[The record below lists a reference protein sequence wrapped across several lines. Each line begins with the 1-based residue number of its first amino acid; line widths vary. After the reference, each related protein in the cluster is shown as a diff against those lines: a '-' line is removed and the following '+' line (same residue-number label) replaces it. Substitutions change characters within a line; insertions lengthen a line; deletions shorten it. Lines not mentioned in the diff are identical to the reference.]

1 MSLMPI
7 GVRHLIAKAYTSTLW
22 FYVDVLSFIPF
33 DTFVELALGQSQNTA
48 LVQLVKV
55 ARLLRLMKLLR
66 LVRLVRFL
74 NMLEDY
80 TAISPAMFR

>member
-1 MSLMPI
+1 M
-7 GVRHLIAKAYTSTLW
+7 VRFVGNRRLIAMTYMNTYW
-22 FYVDVLSFIPF
+22 FYIDVLSFVPF
-33 DTFVELALGQSQNTA
+33 DTFVELALGQAQNA
-48 LVQLVKV
+48 SLVQLVKV
-55 ARLLRLMKLLR
+55 ARLLRLIKLVR